1 MGPQGEGDRR
11 QLFTICAG
19 GDQTVCQVLG
29 SQAGLGIH
37 AGGSPW
43 GWVTCSGL
51 LASPKPLRLM
61 DSSEK
66 RLSRHEI
73 TIVTEVCLPCPALVI
88 CCLRSFFSF
97 SLVCL
102 VLLNIV
108 SQRTETTSS
117 LSPGSVLNAEGSA
130 RHSKFSPVVT
140 HGQRDA
146 C

>member
-1 MGPQGEGDRR
+1 MRTEGSPPVGPQGEGDRR

-66 RLSRHEI
+66 RLSRHESSS
-73 TIVTEVCLPCPALVI
+73 VGGFKGNQL
-88 CCLRSFFSF
+88 SWNM
-97 SLVCL
+97 
-102 VLLNIV
+102 VLFMAPGPW
-108 SQRTETTSS
+108 
-117 LSPGSVLNAEGSA
+117 SP
-130 RHSKFSPVVT
+130 
-140 HGQRDA
+140 D
-146 C
+146 